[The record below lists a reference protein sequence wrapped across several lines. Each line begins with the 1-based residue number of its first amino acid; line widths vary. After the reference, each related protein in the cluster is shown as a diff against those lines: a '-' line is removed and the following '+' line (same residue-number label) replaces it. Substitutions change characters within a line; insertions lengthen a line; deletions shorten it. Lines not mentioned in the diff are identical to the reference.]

1 MLSYG
6 EQEMGTTILDI
17 VIRWLASYP
26 FAWVSGVV
34 LRLPFTSVLVPLQ
47 MCFKDVVFPLLARMR
62 HGLYYNTYLVS
73 TVQNLLK
80 CFATGFDHYS

>member
-1 MLSYG
+1 
-6 EQEMGTTILDI
+6 MGTTI

-26 FAWVSGVV
+26 FAWVSGVL
-34 LRLPFTSVLVPLQ
+34 LRLSFMSVLISLQ

-73 TVQNLLK
+73 TVRTCLQLVLISD
-80 CFATGFDHYS
+80 TYG

>member
-47 MCFKDVVFPLLARMR
+47 MCFKDVAL
-62 HGLYYNTYLVS
+62 
-73 TVQNLLK
+73 
-80 CFATGFDHYS
+80 

>member
-1 MLSYG
+1 
-6 EQEMGTTILDI
+6 MGSTILDI

-34 LRLPFTSVLVPLQ
+34 LRLPFMSVLIPLQ

-73 TVQNLLK
+73 TVQNLLQLVLIIVVDRLILLK
-80 CFATGFDHYS
+80 